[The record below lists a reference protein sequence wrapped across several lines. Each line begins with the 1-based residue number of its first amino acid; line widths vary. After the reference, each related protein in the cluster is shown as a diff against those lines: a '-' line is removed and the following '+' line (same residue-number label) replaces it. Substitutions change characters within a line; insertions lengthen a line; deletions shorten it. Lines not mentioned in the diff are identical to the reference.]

1 MGKQSH
7 HQYMKRDLVP
17 DGTKE
22 RSDNGGGRKA
32 AGRKGIE
39 PNLIHVSLNP
49 CVPRA
54 VDFWW

>member
-7 HQYMKRDLVP
+7 HQYPKRDLVP

-32 AGRKGIE
+32 TARKGIE
-39 PNLIHVSLNP
+39 PNVIHLSLNP
-49 CVPRA
+49 GVPGA
-54 VDFWW
+54 VSFW